1 MHHDQDR
8 DSAPVGSQHQQD
20 TRTLAAGLTAA
31 SRLSGRNRTD
41 PVGTPLTTEQA
52 GVKSVRIGA
61 FECEALRMKPRPST
75 SARVLTHRRVG
86 NIRWGALVACA
97 LAVGVACADARAAAR
112 APMPDGE
119 IQRPADVTI
128 SRIMVDPSA
137 VSDELGEWIEI
148 TNNATSPVDLRGW
161 HLASARD
168 PGFTIPGSLVI
179 RPHSAVILG
188 RSGDAASNGGVR
200 VALVYSG
207 IVLANSGDWVVLA
220 NPAGVTIDSV
230 GWKRAPRGTPIVHV
244 AAGIV
249 ATRPDAPSQ
258 PPTETAL
265 PVRPQPQPA
274 APPELRSA
282 SRPPA
287 TTELVVRILDVGQ
300 GDAVLIQ
307 NGGSTV
313 LVDGGPAPAAL
324 GDHLDRLGLN
334 GTTIDAVVLTHAHAD
349 HYQGLRELF
358 TTRRN
363 ITVRYFWENQDPS
376 TNVTLQK
383 LRDSIAARVPLGLV
397 YRDTDDP
404 CANGAPLC
412 TITLRG
418 GAKLHI
424 MRPDPSGAGP
434 NNRSPALKLV
444 GPDSASFTMW
454 MAGDAEADDIQWF
467 TRSYRRNPGMR
478 VDVLKADHHG
488 SCNGVT
494 DLYLDELAPSLLV
507 ASLGAV
513 NDYGHMHTQ
522 AKAMYARHGIP
533 WYRTDQN
540 GTITL
545 RSAGTPRSRYSI
557 TIERGGKNMS
567 GPSDRRSTSAVCR

>member
-1 MHHDQDR
+1 MPIYR
-8 DSAPVGSQHQQD
+8 SF
-20 TRTLAAGLTAA
+20 RAACVALSTA
-31 SRLSGRNRTD
+31 
-41 PVGTPLTTEQA
+41 
-52 GVKSVRIGA
+52 SV
-61 FECEALRMKPRPST
+61 T
-75 SARVLTHRRVG
+75 
-86 NIRWGALVACA
+86 VA
-97 LAVGVACADARAAAR
+97 VAACSDARAAF
-112 APMPDGE
+112 
-119 IQRPADVTI
+119 RPPAAESASQKQGDVTI
-128 SRIMVDPSA
+128 SRILVDPID
-137 VSDELGEWIEI
+137 VSDELGEWIEL
-148 TNNATSPVDLRGW
+148 TNRSTSAIDLRGW
-161 HLASARD
+161 HLASGRD
-168 PGFTIPGSLVI
+168 PGYTIPTSLLI
-179 RPHSAVILG
+179 RPRASLTLG
-188 RSGDAASNGGVR
+188 RSADASVNGGVR
-200 VALVYSG
+200 VAHEYSG
-207 IVLANSGDWVVLA
+207 ISLANSGDWLTLA
-220 NPAGVTIDSV
+220 NPSGVTIDSV
-230 GWKRAPRGTPIVHV
+230 AWDRAPRGTPIEHV
-244 AAGIV
+244 ALKSPGPP
-249 ATRPDAPSQ
+249 TDAPS
-258 PPTETAL
+258 PAPVPTT
-265 PVRPQPQPA
+265 PVQPA
-274 APPELRSA
+274 
-282 SRPPA
+282 SR
-287 TTELVVRILDVGQ
+287 ELVVRILDVGQ

-358 TTRRN
+358 SSRRN

-376 TNVTLQK
+376 SNVTLDK
-383 LRDSIAARVPLGLV
+383 LRDSIAARVPRGLV

-404 CANGAPLC
+404 CANGTPFC

-424 MRPDPSGAGP
+424 MRPNPSGNGP

-454 MAGDAEADDIQWF
+454 LAGDAEGDDIQWF
-467 TRSYRRNPGMR
+467 TRMYRRNPGMK

-494 DLYLDELAPSLLV
+494 DLYLDQLKPSFVV
-507 ASLGAV
+507 ASLAAV

-545 RSAGTPRSRYSI
+545 RSAGTKGSRYSI

-567 GPSDRRSTSAVCR
+567 GPSDRRSTSPDCAR